1 MSELPSILDREK
13 ELLQIEMETRH
24 AKVLELYSKGLTQ
37 TEISQQL
44 GLSQSTISK
53 DLKKIRRQ
61 AKKKVKDDILDDEWE
76 FARYLAGTDS
86 AIKGMWEIAQDKE
99 VSAKSRIEALAHIME
114 FYESRSTG
122 AMLSSKYFTRKEEDE
137 MYGR

>member
-53 DLKKIRRQ
+53 DLKRIRRQ

-76 FARYLAGTDS
+76 FVRYLSGTDS
-86 AIKGMWEIAQDKE
+86 AIKGMWEIAEDKE
-99 VSAKSRIEALAHIME
+99 ISAKNRIEALAHIME
-114 FYESRSTG
+114 FYESRCTG
-122 AMLSSKYFTRKEEDE
+122 TVLSSKYFTRKEEDE